1 MKARG
6 VLVCARPDEAA
17 GFLRARGAGAQ
28 SRAGSLY

>member
-6 VLVCARPDEAA
+6 VLVCARRDYAG
-17 GFLRARGAGAQ
+17 GFLGGRGAGAQ